1 MFISIITIHKR
12 QFAVLRKMMLRSK
25 FIRWI
30 LYVLVGCLLCVVCV
44 VCVCLH
50 FAVLLHCFHW
60 IYNRSKLCF
69 AFGRWTKSGCGKI
82 SVHRIQTNIQ
92 PGLVLYN
99 ECVKSTEHLCC
110 IENVWRFEANVRN
123 LDKYS
128 ENEKWVEEAYQ
139 RKREKY
145 EQQQLVC

>member
-30 LYVLVGCLLCVVCV
+30 VFVFS
-44 VCVCLH
+44 
-50 FAVLLHCFHW
+50 FAVCFFILLVFF
-60 IYNRSKLCF
+60 CF
-69 AFGRWTKSGCGKI
+69 AFIEFTLDRYYVLQLVDGQSQDAGRYLSIAFKQILNPIYC
-82 SVHRIQTNIQ
+82 
-92 PGLVLYN
+92 LYN

-110 IENVWRFEANVRN
+110 KGNVWRFEANAKN

-128 ENEKWVEEAYQ
+128 ENEKAVEESDK
-139 RKREKY
+139 RKREKN
-145 EQQQLVC
+145 EQ